1 MNSSEDCQNCSKNE
15 LDEYLKKFKN
25 YNCIDSEISTL
36 EHKLQD
42 IHKLNKEIEKY
53 KFFNFKNV
61 HVTLKFEIKPE
72 ILEHLI
78 EDKYGIR
85 IYIFGL
91 FKETFKNFKDIHNI
105 PLKIILY
112 KIYLYRKTLE
122 TKFKDYFKYIN
133 DYRGEE
139 NIYDLE
145 KYTYLRIEKLLE
157 KQINLLGENQV
168 KK

>member
-15 LDEYLKKFKN
+15 IDEYLNKFKN

-53 KFFNFKNV
+53 KFFNYKNV

-85 IYIFGL
+85 TYIFGL
-91 FKETFKNFKDIHNI
+91 FDSNCFAYPI
-105 PLKIILY
+105 PCQYSGLFGRFCTHTGGEEKQDKKISGNTKSIILNNLFFIQISY
-112 KIYLYRKTLE
+112 QRKSSTVR
-122 TKFKDYFKYIN
+122 FKSCPLNVGFCLIKPGI
-133 DYRGEE
+133 
-139 NIYDLE
+139 
-145 KYTYLRIEKLLE
+145 
-157 KQINLLGENQV
+157 
-168 KK
+168 